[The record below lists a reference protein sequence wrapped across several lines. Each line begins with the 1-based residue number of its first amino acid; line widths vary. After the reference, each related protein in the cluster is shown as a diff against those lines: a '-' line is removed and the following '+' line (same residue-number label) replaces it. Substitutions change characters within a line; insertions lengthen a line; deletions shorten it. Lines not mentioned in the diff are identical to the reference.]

1 MIRREEVAAVGELI
15 KTHGIAG
22 ELVMKTLYDG
32 LFEGTDAPPY
42 IICDMDGILVPF
54 FIESYRPRG
63 AASLLVKLEYVDD
76 EHAARRF
83 VHRAAY
89 YPTDRLPEDDPEWD
103 PEGNNPAWEHF
114 VGYRLTDAEG
124 HEVGTVTAVDASTAN
139 VLFCVDRGGQEQLI
153 PVASEVVHGVD
164 HAARRIAVAMPEG
177 LLDLN

>member
-22 ELVMKTLYDG
+22 ELVMTSPYDG
-32 LFEGTDAPPY
+32 LFEGTDTPY

-83 VHRAAY
+83 VHRTAY
-89 YPTDRLPEDDPEWD
+89 YPIDRLPENDSEGADD
-103 PEGNNPAWEHF
+103 PAWECF
-114 VGYRLTDAEG
+114 VGYQLTDEAG
-124 HEVGTVTAVDASTAN
+124 REVGTVVAVDASTAN
-139 VLFCVDRGGQEQLI
+139 VLFRVDREGHELLI

>member
-1 MIRREEVAAVGELI
+1 MIRQEEVTAVGELI

-22 ELVMKTLYDG
+22 ELVMTSPYDG
-32 LFEGTDAPPY
+32 LFEGTDTPY

-54 FIESYRPRG
+54 FIERYRPRG

-76 EHAARRF
+76 ERAARRF
-83 VHRAAY
+83 VRRTVY
-89 YPTDRLPEDDPEWD
+89 YPIDRLPEDDPEGD
-103 PEGNNPAWEHF
+103 PEGEDLAWERF

-124 HEVGTVTAVDASTAN
+124 HEVGTVAAVDASTAN
-139 VLFCVDRGGQEQLI
+139 VLFRVDREGHELLI
-153 PVASEVVHGVD
+153 PVASEVMHGVD

>member
-1 MIRREEVAAVGELI
+1 MIRQEEVTAVGELI

-22 ELVMKTLYDG
+22 ELVMTSPYDG
-32 LFEGTDAPPY
+32 LFEGTDTPY

-76 EHAARRF
+76 ERAARRF
-83 VHRAAY
+83 VRRTAY
-89 YPTDRLPEDDPEWD
+89 YPIDRLPENDSEGADD
-103 PEGNNPAWEHF
+103 PAWECF
-114 VGYRLTDAEG
+114 VGYQLTDEAG
-124 HEVGTVTAVDASTAN
+124 REVGTVAAVDASTAN
-139 VLFCVDRGGQEQLI
+139 VLFRVDREGHELLI

>member
-1 MIRREEVAAVGELI
+1 MIRQEEVTAVGELI

-22 ELVMKTLYDG
+22 ELVMTSPYDG

-54 FIESYRPRG
+54 FIERYRPRG

-76 EHAARRF
+76 ERAARRF
-83 VHRAAY
+83 VRRTVY
-89 YPTDRLPEDDPEWD
+89 YPIDRLPEDDPEEED
-103 PEGNNPAWEHF
+103 LVWERF

-124 HEVGTVTAVDASTAN
+124 HEVGTVAAVDASTAN
-139 VLFCVDRGGQEQLI
+139 VLFRVDREGLQELLI
-153 PVASEVVHGVD
+153 PVAGEVVHSVD
-164 HAARRIAVAMPEG
+164 HVARRIAVDMPEG

>member
-32 LFEGTDAPPY
+32 LFEGTDTPY

-83 VHRAAY
+83 VHRTAY
-89 YPTDRLPEDDPEWD
+89 YPIDRLPENDSEGADD
-103 PEGNNPAWEHF
+103 PAWECF
-114 VGYRLTDAEG
+114 VGYQLTDEAG
-124 HEVGTVTAVDASTAN
+124 REVGTVAAVDASTAN
-139 VLFCVDRGGQEQLI
+139 VLLRVDREGHELLI
-153 PVASEVVHGVD
+153 PVASEVMHGVD

>member
-22 ELVMKTLYDG
+22 ELVMKTLYDR
-32 LFEGTDAPPY
+32 LFEGTDTPY

-63 AASLLVKLEYVDD
+63 VASLLVKLEYVDD

-83 VHRAAY
+83 VHRTAY
-89 YPTDRLPEDDPEWD
+89 YPIDRLPENDSEGADD
-103 PEGNNPAWEHF
+103 PAWECF
-114 VGYRLTDAEG
+114 VGYQLTDEAG
-124 HEVGTVTAVDASTAN
+124 REVGTVAAVDASTAN
-139 VLFCVDRGGQEQLI
+139 VLFRVDREGHELLI

>member
-22 ELVMKTLYDG
+22 ELVMKTMYDG
-32 LFEGTDAPPY
+32 LFEGTDTPY

-83 VHRAAY
+83 VHRTAY
-89 YPTDRLPEDDPEWD
+89 YPIDRLPENDSEGADD
-103 PEGNNPAWEHF
+103 PAWECF
-114 VGYRLTDAEG
+114 VGYQLTDEAG
-124 HEVGTVTAVDASTAN
+124 REVGTVAAVDASTAN
-139 VLFCVDRGGQEQLI
+139 VLFRVDREGHELLI
-153 PVASEVVHGVD
+153 PVASEVMHGVD

>member
-32 LFEGTDAPPY
+32 LFEGTDTPY

-83 VHRAAY
+83 VHRTAY
-89 YPTDRLPEDDPEWD
+89 YPIDRLPENDS
-103 PEGNNPAWEHF
+103 EGADEPAWECF
-114 VGYRLTDAEG
+114 VGYQLTDEAG
-124 HEVGTVTAVDASTAN
+124 REVGTVAAVDASTAN
-139 VLFCVDRGGQEQLI
+139 VLFRVDREGHELLI
-153 PVASEVVHGVD
+153 PVASEVMHGVD

>member
-54 FIESYRPRG
+54 FIERYRPRG

-83 VHRAAY
+83 VRRTVY
-89 YPTDRLPEDDPEWD
+89 YP
-103 PEGNNPAWEHF
+103 
-114 VGYRLTDAEG
+114 TDAEG

-139 VLFCVDRGGQEQLI
+139 VLFRVDRGGQELLI
-153 PVASEVVHGVD
+153 PVAGEVVHSVD